1 MSYSIYVL
9 YTRLYSMLKVKL
21 DKHKRE
27 KTRGKRDAEVAL
39 YKAVG
44 HFYRGYRARQIFRCV
59 YIYMR
64 VCVCEHVIL

>member
-1 MSYSIYVL
+1 
-9 YTRLYSMLKVKL
+9 MLKVKL

-44 HFYRGYRARQIFRCV
+44 HFYRGYRARQIFRYIFVSVSISYNAIV
-59 YIYMR
+59 Y
-64 VCVCEHVIL
+64 E